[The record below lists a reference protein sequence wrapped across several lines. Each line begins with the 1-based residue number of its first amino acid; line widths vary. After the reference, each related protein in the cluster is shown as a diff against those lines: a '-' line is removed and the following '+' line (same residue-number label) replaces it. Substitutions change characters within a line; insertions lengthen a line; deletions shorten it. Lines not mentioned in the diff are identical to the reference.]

1 MILKKNK
8 ALIVFNLLFTFYCS
22 AQDTIQL
29 KSNAKVIANVREI
42 DADFITYSLAEQD
55 SVYLLISKSDVQS
68 IHYLNGSVEEFLFPS
83 NNSFGV
89 DAYQRGFSDAAVH
102 YNGGP
107 AFTKGIIDGLLT
119 YIMYAGV
126 VLVIIDYRKA
136 PKISYPYGIGFEDEP
151 SKDPE
156 YRKGFED
163 RASKI
168 KKKKL
173 VGGYFTGLVSFPIIL
188 AGVLLG
194 TLASEM

>member
-1 MILKKNK
+1 MKY
-8 ALIVFNLLFTFYCS
+8 VFLLCNLLLAFLGH

-29 KSNAKVIANVREI
+29 KSTANIIGSVREI
-42 DADFITYSLAEQD
+42 DADFITYSIAEQD

-68 IHYLNGSVEEFLFPS
+68 IRYANGSVEEFLFPP
-83 NNSFGV
+83 NNSFGLY
-89 DAYQRGFSDAAVH
+89 AYQRGFTDAGVH

-188 AGVLLG
+188 TGVLLG

>member
-1 MILKKNK
+1 MKN
-8 ALIVFNLLFTFYCS
+8 VFLLCNLLFAFFSS

-29 KSNAKVIANVREI
+29 KSTASIIGSVREI
-42 DADFITYSLAEQD
+42 DADFISYSIAEQD

-68 IHYLNGSVEEFLFPS
+68 IHYLNGSVEEFLLTS
-83 NNSFGV
+83 NNSFGI
-89 DAYQRGFSDAAVH
+89 DAYQRGFADAGVH
-102 YNGGP
+102 YNCGP
-107 AFTKGIIDGLLT
+107 DFTKGIIDGLLT
-119 YIMYAGV
+119 YILYAGV

-188 AGVLLG
+188 TGVLLG

>member
-1 MILKKNK
+1 MKN
-8 ALIVFNLLFTFYCS
+8 VFLLCNLLIAFLGH

-29 KSNAKVIANVREI
+29 KSTANIIGSVREI
-42 DADFITYSLAEQD
+42 DADFITYSVVEQD

-89 DAYQRGFSDAAVH
+89 DAYQRGFADAGVH

-126 VLVIIDYRKA
+126 VLVIIDYRKE
-136 PKISYPYGIGFEDEP
+136 PKIDYPRGIGFEDEP
-151 SKDPE
+151 SNNPD
-156 YRKGFED
+156 YRKGYVD
-163 RASKI
+163 AAHKM
-168 KKKKL
+168 KKRKL
-173 VGGYFTGLVSFPIIL
+173 IGGFFTGLISFPIVLIGVIL
-188 AGVLLG
+188 GAV
-194 TLASEM
+194 ASEM

>member
-1 MILKKNK
+1 MKN
-8 ALIVFNLLFTFYCS
+8 VFLLCNLLFAFFSS

-29 KSNAKVIANVREI
+29 KSTASIIGSVREI
-42 DADFITYSLAEQD
+42 DADFITYSIAEQD

-68 IHYLNGSVEEFLFPS
+68 IRYANGSVEEFLFPP

-89 DAYQRGFSDAAVH
+89 DPYKRGFTDAGVH

-188 AGVLLG
+188 TGVLLG